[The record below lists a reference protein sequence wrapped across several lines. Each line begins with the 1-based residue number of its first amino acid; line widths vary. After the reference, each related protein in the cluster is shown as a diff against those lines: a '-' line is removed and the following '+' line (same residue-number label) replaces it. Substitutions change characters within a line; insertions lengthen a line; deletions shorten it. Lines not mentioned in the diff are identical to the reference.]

1 MKSFFSWSIRTHL
14 LLLVTLA
21 IIPSLAIALHSGLE
35 LRSQAK
41 KEAGDRALRI
51 ERTMAFHQELVTE
64 NTRQLLMT
72 LAKLPIVSDS
82 HEAACSSFLR
92 SLLQQNPYCAN
103 ILIADTRG
111 EVFASGLPIAGIN
124 ISDRQYFREALTN
137 RDFTV
142 GQFAVSR
149 SARKPVIH
157 FAYPVTDEQGRVT
170 AVIVAAFDL
179 TYYGRLLSEAM
190 LPPGSALA
198 ITDSRGTR
206 LYRYPES
213 ARYFGATDLPE
224 MVLRMS
230 DTEDEGT
237 FIAPGVDGVVRLYA
251 YRRMNLD
258 ERGHHLFIRV
268 GIPAGAVAAAEQAAL
283 TRNLTLMGAASLLAF
298 LFAWFLGDIFFLRRL
313 IRLVDASVMLGHG
326 KLDTRSGIP
335 HGDGE
340 IGRLANSFDEMA
352 AALEHRERERIQAEE
367 ALMESEKRLKLVI
380 QGSNDGFW
388 DWDMKTGEV
397 RHSDRW
403 AEMLGYRPDEIVP
416 CVRSWKSLVHPDDM
430 PAAMQ
435 VFREH
440 LDGLRSQY
448 RIEYRMRNKA
458 GEWLWILDRG
468 KVVEWDGNGAPLR
481 MSGTATDISERKRVE
496 EEKKSLQS
504 ELLQAQKMEAVGR
517 FASGIAHDFS
527 NILTAIVGYSTLLLT
542 KVEKDELSR
551 EYTEQILSATDRG
564 ACLTRSILAFSRK
577 QPTKPEPL
585 SLNDLLVQ
593 MEKFLSRL
601 IGEDVELRTV
611 LSPLNPIV
619 MADGCQL
626 EQVLMNLA
634 TNARDAMPGGGSF
647 SIRSDFLEL
656 NSGSAARHGLASPG
670 RYGVLWVSDT
680 GTGIDNEIRDRIFE
694 PFFTTKEMGKGTGLG
709 LAMVYGIIMQ
719 HGGHINVSSEPGRG
733 TSFTIYLPAHEGF
746 LAEVANSEADSVSG
760 GIETILLAED
770 DDIIRGLYKKLLE
783 KKGYKVITAGD
794 GEDAVNKFQEHR
806 AHVKLVI
813 LDMVL
818 PKRNGLAAFTSI
830 SRMEPGIKA
839 IFMTGYNA
847 DSLEEN
853 WLWDGKSTLLTKP
866 VHPNTLLSK
875 VRALLDELPKV
886 ETIPPTLPGGPDI
899 SPPEA
904 SAWRHLPSDAL
915 PDR

>member
-51 ERTMAFHQELVTE
+51 ERAMAFHQERVTE

-103 ILIADTRG
+103 ILIANTRG
-111 EVFASGLPIAGIN
+111 EVFASGLPIASIN

-157 FAYPVTDEQGRVT
+157 FAYPVTDAQGRVA

-190 LPPGSALA
+190 LPAGSALA

-283 TRNLTLMGAASLLAF
+283 ARNLTLMGAASLLAF

-313 IRLVDASVMLGHG
+313 IRLVDASAMLGHG

-352 AALEHRERERIQAEE
+352 AALEQRERERIQAEE

-416 CVRSWKSLVHPDDM
+416 SVRSWKSLVHPDDI

-496 EEKKSLQS
+496 EEKKSLQN

-517 FASGIAHDFS
+517 FAGGIAHDFS
-527 NILTAIVGYSTLLLT
+527 NILTAIVGYGTLLLT
-542 KVEKDELSR
+542 KVEKDELTR

-577 QPTKPEPL
+577 QSTKPEPL

-656 NSGSAARHGLASPG
+656 NSESAALHGLVSPG

-680 GTGIDNEIRDRIFE
+680 GTGMDNEIRDRIFE

-746 LAEVANSEADSVSG
+746 LAGVVNSEADSVTG
-760 GIETILLAED
+760 GSETILLAED
-770 DDIIRGLYKKLLE
+770 DAPHQ
-783 KKGYKVITAGD
+783 AGPSEYAPEQ
-794 GEDAVNKFQEHR
+794 GQ
-806 AHVKLVI
+806 
-813 LDMVL
+813 
-818 PKRNGLAAFTSI
+818 S
-830 SRMEPGIKA
+830 
-839 IFMTGYNA
+839 
-847 DSLEEN
+847 
-853 WLWDGKSTLLTKP
+853 
-866 VHPNTLLSK
+866 
-875 VRALLDELPKV
+875 
-886 ETIPPTLPGGPDI
+886 
-899 SPPEA
+899 SP
-904 SAWRHLPSDAL
+904 
-915 PDR
+915 